1 MVPALTFSQSLAA
14 QKSLASIFWSP
25 ASTSTIGPQLLVFS
39 ANEPRF
45 LYSQQLSN
53 TNRQTTDMTKNKH
66 QTKEMLE
73 QSTLNSMA
81 RCYGRGSIR
90 TTENLAIIKEDTSNE
105 IGNITEK
112 KADYKFDAF

>member
-1 MVPALTFSQSLAA
+1 
-14 QKSLASIFWSP
+14 
-25 ASTSTIGPQLLVFS
+25 
-39 ANEPRF
+39 
-45 LYSQQLSN
+45 
-53 TNRQTTDMTKNKH
+53 
-66 QTKEMLE
+66 MLE
-73 QSTLNSMA
+73 QSTLNSKA